1 MPIATVPVYYSTPV
15 YYYDTSVSFCALC
28 GCLQT
33 IPVFSRFRSPA
44 CLPVAF
50 GEPLGT
56 ATKRGKGP
64 VTGCQP
70 RVHTVRGS
78 FDGVEGMEAMQLW
91 RAGMRALGCVSC
103 VLLMGLGIGM
113 CRPSISS
120 LSLFTALFVCRA
132 PPIITPSLLS
142 SYSLLDF
149 PRSVFSSSLTGHG
162 T

>member
-1 MPIATVPVYYSTPV
+1 VPIATVPVYYSTPV

-120 LSLFTALFVCRA
+120 LSL
-132 PPIITPSLLS
+132 SL
-142 SYSLLDF
+142 YSTLCL
-149 PRSVFSSSLTGHG
+149 
-162 T
+162 